1 MKFLFFNLLNDGGPT
16 FMYPTLLMLILC
28 IVLLVKAF
36 LKGDESGKTLN
47 LLKHIS
53 LFALVWGCLGLF
65 IGLIG
70 AFDAIS
76 SAEGDIATPVLADG
90 LKVGLLSPSF
100 GMFTFLVVRLGI
112 IGLAL
117 KKK

>member
-1 MKFLFFNLLNDGGPT
+1 MKFLFFNLLNDGGPI
-16 FMYPTLLMLILC
+16 FMYPTLFMLILC
-28 IVLLVKAF
+28 IILFVKAF
-36 LKGDESGKTLN
+36 LKGDESGKALN

-65 IGLIG
+65 IGLIE

-76 SAEGDIATPVLADG
+76 VATHVSSAVFADG
-90 LKVGLLSPSF
+90 LKIGLLSPTF
-100 GMFTFLVVRLGI
+100 GMVTFLIVRLGI
-112 IGLAL
+112 IGLTM